1 MALERYDFLS
11 AISAAGSVVL
21 SWPAA
26 TAERAA
32 SYPSRWLI
40 EAANTLLSNA
50 GAGERLTYETITQDA
65 GDKPWLTFIAS
76 REAGLRQVAGSGH
89 EPR

>member
-11 AISAAGSVVL
+11 AMASAGSAVL

-40 EAANTLLSNA
+40 EAANTLHRSMQA
-50 GAGERLTYETITQDA
+50 PT
-65 GDKPWLTFIAS
+65 
-76 REAGLRQVAGSGH
+76 SG
-89 EPR
+89 